1 MMLNNKKYYS
11 TYILISV
18 LIIMLLIREFWFASR
33 QGLHIDESLSFIL
46 SAYKDY
52 GWTKVFSS
60 LTEIT
65 GSQVRQLIW
74 FSDDSI
80 KGMLRDVYHLWQD
93 NRDTPHS
100 NLYYSLLR
108 IWFTGINPEG
118 NTSFIT
124 NWAFKLNQLFFVVSF
139 VAIYGIANR
148 LFNSKQIAILVVFVS
163 FINTAS
169 ISNSIFLRPYQM
181 QEALVAI
188 YTLTSLLLIREK
200 LSLRLLVIHSI
211 STSLAML
218 SGYFALFYVAM
229 ISVFL
234 FPYLIV
240 KYKNN
245 LKNAISFAVKY
256 IALTSIISYAVYPKY
271 FFVDGNR
278 QGEAL
283 DKLGSFSDNLVN
295 SVKSLSMINDFFP
308 IGVLIAL
315 TVIAVSLFFIVKNKN
330 IMSETNYFLFILAS
344 TVMMW
349 VIIVQLLSPYKNLA
363 RYIYPSL
370 PMFGL
375 FYGYIVFSIYNNYK
389 SVKALPIIASVVIL
403 ISSTYLYF
411 NGERVDYINKNRAKD
426 CAIIPEHSVIIAK
439 SPWKMGYIATCLNS
453 DKKYGMTNDFDYN
466 LFKSKGYTTIISD
479 QDITSKNVKLVN
491 GNVMVYF
498 KKYSIN

>member
-1 MMLNNKKYYS
+1 
-11 TYILISV
+11 
-18 LIIMLLIREFWFASR
+18 
-33 QGLHIDESLSFIL
+33 
-46 SAYKDY
+46 
-52 GWTKVFSS
+52 
-60 LTEIT
+60 
-65 GSQVRQLIW
+65 
-74 FSDDSI
+74 
-80 KGMLRDVYHLWQD
+80 
-93 NRDTPHS
+93 
-100 NLYYSLLR
+100 
-108 IWFTGINPEG
+108 
-118 NTSFIT
+118 
-124 NWAFKLNQLFFVVSF
+124 
-139 VAIYGIANR
+139 
-148 LFNSKQIAILVVFVS
+148 
-163 FINTAS
+163 
-169 ISNSIFLRPYQM
+169 M

-256 IALTSIISYAVYPKY
+256 ITLTSIISYAVYPKY

-330 IMSETNYFLFILAS
+330 IMSETNYFVFILAS

-403 ISSTYLYF
+403 ISSTYLYL
-411 NGERVDYINKNRAKD
+411 NGEKVDYINKNREKD

-453 DKKYGMTNDFDYN
+453 EKKYGMTNNFDYN

-479 QDITSKNVKLVN
+479 QDITSENVKLVN
-491 GNVMVYF
+491 ENVMVYF
-498 KKYSIN
+498 KKYSMN